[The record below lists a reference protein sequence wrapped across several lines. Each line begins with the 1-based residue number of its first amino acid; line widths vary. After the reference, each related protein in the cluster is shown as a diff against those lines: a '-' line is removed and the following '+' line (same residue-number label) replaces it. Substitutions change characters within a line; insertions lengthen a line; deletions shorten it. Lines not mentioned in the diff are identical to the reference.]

1 MNKTNELLFS
11 ALDGVWTEEEK
22 KEEASRFCE
31 ANEPGIITLYAF
43 EVICKYHVRL
53 PQDLK
58 TRLYDVLSFAG
69 LEGIPEYEALKAK
82 ETKE

>member
-22 KEEASRFCE
+22 EEASHFCE
-31 ANEPGIITLYAF
+31 VNEAGITTLYAF
-43 EVICKYHVRL
+43 EAICKYHVRL

-58 TRLYDVLSFAG
+58 IVYTMFFLLLVLK
-69 LEGIPEYEALKAK
+69 EYRNMRH
-82 ETKE
+82 

>member
-31 ANEPGIITLYAF
+31 VNEPGITTLYAF
-43 EVICKYHVRL
+43 EAI
-53 PQDLK
+53 
-58 TRLYDVLSFAG
+58 
-69 LEGIPEYEALKAK
+69 
-82 ETKE
+82 